1 MCGGIANVARSYIA
15 IELAANRAI
24 QLLCGSFDLIIL
36 QPGQSQLPA
45 TATSEVGEKSGK
57 GVQLCCECYISFT
70 KHKRCE
76 WQWHC
81 VFGCVC
87 VCAAYGHAKDLSELM
102 TMTKLAK
109 ARRL

>member
-45 TATSEVGEKSGK
+45 TATSGGEGRGVK
-57 GVQLCCECYISFT
+57 GSSFAVNAT
-70 KHKRCE
+70 
-76 WQWHC
+76 
-81 VFGCVC
+81 
-87 VCAAYGHAKDLSELM
+87 
-102 TMTKLAK
+102 
-109 ARRL
+109 

>member
-45 TATSEVGEKSGK
+45 TATSGVRGEGVAK
-57 GVQLCCECYISFT
+57 GSSFAVNAT
-70 KHKRCE
+70 
-76 WQWHC
+76 
-81 VFGCVC
+81 
-87 VCAAYGHAKDLSELM
+87 
-102 TMTKLAK
+102 
-109 ARRL
+109 